1 MSICARYTQRVLP
14 DNLLIHKLQDAAN
27 AYAQYADKDILII
40 YSENK
45 NGPFLSYEFYAGKEN
60 FQHLAGVKS
69 PKGAV
74 WFFNKCLDLDNP
86 IERCDIVPKADIKTT
101 SSKISV
107 LPEAVD
113 LTKAKAYKIGE
124 NDLKAMH
131 CDFDMAI
138 GNINHVI
145 GIDKRNHH
153 LPVPITVMNKSIYEF
168 SSHCFKIFLIMTK
181 EKKSAKYTDIY
192 YEITPNIIQK
202 ANLNIFNIQT

>member
-1 MSICARYTQRVLP
+1 
-14 DNLLIHKLQDAAN
+14 
-27 AYAQYADKDILII
+27 
-40 YSENK
+40 
-45 NGPFLSYEFYAGKEN
+45 
-60 FQHLAGVKS
+60 
-69 PKGAV
+69 
-74 WFFNKCLDLDNP
+74 
-86 IERCDIVPKADIKTT
+86 
-101 SSKISV
+101 
-107 LPEAVD
+107 
-113 LTKAKAYKIGE
+113 
-124 NDLKAMH
+124 MH

-168 SSHCFKIFLIMTK
+168 SSHFFKIFLIMTK

>member
-1 MSICARYTQRVLP
+1 M
-14 DNLLIHKLQDAAN
+14 
-27 AYAQYADKDILII
+27 
-40 YSENK
+40 
-45 NGPFLSYEFYAGKEN
+45 
-60 FQHLAGVKS
+60 
-69 PKGAV
+69 
-74 WFFNKCLDLDNP
+74 
-86 IERCDIVPKADIKTT
+86 
-101 SSKISV
+101 
-107 LPEAVD
+107 PEAVD

-138 GNINHVI
+138 SNINHVI